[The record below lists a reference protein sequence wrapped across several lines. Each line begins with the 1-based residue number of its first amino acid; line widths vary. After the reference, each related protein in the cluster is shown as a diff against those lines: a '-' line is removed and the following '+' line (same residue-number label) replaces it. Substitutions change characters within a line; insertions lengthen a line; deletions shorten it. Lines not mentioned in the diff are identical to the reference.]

1 MLCCFHKIIK
11 GGNSYME
18 GFLNSL
24 VVQIPN
30 WIYAVLM
37 LVVAFVAATI
47 VKSLMVKLLKALKA
61 EEKLAKLGVKDA
73 STGSSVEFIA
83 KLAYFVTFLL
93 FLPGVLDKL
102 GMNSVSQPITN
113 MVNSFLAFIPKL
125 VGAGIII
132 AVGVFIAKIVRDLLI
147 ALLRATKIDQLQAK
161 AGILVTESSALS
173 TIISNVVYGIILL
186 VMITSALDALGISAI
201 SVPANNIVKS
211 IFDMIPYVLGAIVI
225 IAVGVFISNLVAK
238 LLGSLLAGVGTD
250 KLIEKMTGTPAQ
262 KVVLSKL
269 ISSIVKYVLIVIFI
283 VQGINVLQLPVL
295 TNVGAAIIGYMP
307 AVISAVIIVAI
318 GLFAAN
324 TAETA
329 LVKKFPE
336 AKASAL
342 VAKIAIYVL
351 TAFLCLSQL
360 NVANVIVETTFI
372 LLIAAL
378 CIAFAVAF
386 GVGGRK
392 FAETTLD
399 KLEKKIDDNK

>member
-1 MLCCFHKIIK
+1 
-11 GGNSYME
+11 ME

-47 VKSLMVKLLKALKA
+47 VKSLVVKLLKALKA

-132 AVGVFIAKIVRDLLI
+132 AVGVFLAKIIRDLLI

-250 KLIEKMTGTPAQ
+250 KLIEKMTGTAPK

-295 TNVGAAIIGYMP
+295 TEVGASIIGYMP

>member
-1 MLCCFHKIIK
+1 
-11 GGNSYME
+11 ME

-250 KLIEKMTGTPAQ
+250 KLIEKMTGTAPK

-295 TNVGAAIIGYMP
+295 TEVGASIIGYMP

>member
-1 MLCCFHKIIK
+1 MD
-11 GGNSYME
+11 
-18 GFLNSL
+18 GFLDSL
-24 VVQIPN
+24 LAQIPN
-30 WIYAVLM
+30 WIYAVLL

-47 VKSLMVKLLKALKA
+47 VKALVTKLLKALKA

-113 MVNSFLAFIPKL
+113 MVNSFLGFIPKL

-132 AVGVFIAKIVRDLLI
+132 AVGVFVAKIVRDLLI
-147 ALLRATKIDQLQAK
+147 AILRATKMDQLQAK

-173 TIISNVVYGIILL
+173 TIISNVIYGIILL
-186 VMITSALDALGISAI
+186 VMITSALDALGIEAI
-201 SVPANNIVKS
+201 SVPANAIVKA

-250 KLIEKMTGTPAQ
+250 KLIEKMTGTAPK

-269 ISSIVKYVLIVIFI
+269 ISAVVKYVLIVIFI

-295 TNVGAAIIGYMP
+295 TDIGAAIIGYMP
-307 AVISAVIIVAI
+307 AVLSAVIIVAI
-318 GLFAAN
+318 GAFAAN

-329 LVKKFPE
+329 LAKKFPE
-336 AKASAL
+336 AKAGAL
-342 VAKIAIYVL
+342 IAKIAIYVL
-351 TAFLCLSQL
+351 AAFLCLSQL

-378 CIAFAVAF
+378 CVAFAVAF

-399 KLEKKIDDNK
+399 KLEKKLDDKK

>member
-1 MLCCFHKIIK
+1 MD
-11 GGNSYME
+11 

-24 VVQIPN
+24 LAQIPN
-30 WIYAVLM
+30 WIFAVLL
-37 LVVAFVAATI
+37 LVVAFLAATI
-47 VKSLMVKLLKALKA
+47 VRTLVAKLLKTLKA

-73 STGSSVEFIA
+73 ATGSSIEFIA

-102 GMNSVSQPITN
+102 GMNSVSLPITN

-147 ALLRATKIDQLQAK
+147 ALLRATKMDQLQAK
-161 AGILVTESSALS
+161 AGILVTETSALS
-173 TIISNVVYGIILL
+173 TIISNVIYGIILL
-186 VMITSALDALGISAI
+186 VMITSALDALGIAAI
-201 SVPANNIVKS
+201 SEPANAIVKT
-211 IFDMIPYVLGAIVI
+211 IFAMIPYVLGAIVI

-250 KLIEKMTGTPAQ
+250 KLIEKMTGEPAK

-269 ISSIVKYVLIVIFI
+269 ISSIVKYILIIIFI
-283 VQGINVLQLPVL
+283 VQGIDVLQLPVL
-295 TNVGAAIIGYMP
+295 TEIGEAVIGYMP
-307 AVISAVIIVAI
+307 AVLSAVIIVAI
-318 GLFAAN
+318 GVFAAH

-336 AKASAL
+336 AKAGAL
-342 VAKIAIYVL
+342 AAKAAIYVL

-360 NVANVIVETTFI
+360 KVANVIVETTFI
-372 LLIAAL
+372 LLIAAV
-378 CIAFAVAF
+378 CIAIAIAF

-399 KLEKKIDDNK
+399 KLEKKIDDKK

>member
-1 MLCCFHKIIK
+1 
-11 GGNSYME
+11 ME

-24 VVQIPN
+24 VAQIPN

-47 VKSLMVKLLKALKA
+47 VKSLMVKLLKAVKA

-132 AVGVFIAKIVRDLLI
+132 AVGIFVAKIVRDLLI

-173 TIISNVVYGIILL
+173 TILSNVAYGVILL
-186 VMITSALDALGISAI
+186 VMITSALDALGIAAI

-250 KLIEKMTGTPAQ
+250 KLIEKMTGTPSK

-269 ISSIVKYVLIVIFI
+269 ISSVVKYVLIIIFI

-295 TNVGAAIIGYMP
+295 TEVGAAIIDYMP
-307 AVISAVIIVAI
+307 AVLSAVIIVAI
-318 GLFAAN
+318 GVFAAN

>member
-1 MLCCFHKIIK
+1 
-11 GGNSYME
+11 ME

-132 AVGVFIAKIVRDLLI
+132 AVGIFIAKIVRDLLI

-186 VMITSALDALGISAI
+186 VMITSALDALGIAAI

-250 KLIEKMTGTPAQ
+250 KLIEKMTGTAPK

-295 TNVGAAIIGYMP
+295 TEVGASIIGYMP

>member
-1 MLCCFHKIIK
+1 
-11 GGNSYME
+11 ME

-24 VVQIPN
+24 LTQIPN
-30 WIYAVLM
+30 WIFAVLL
-37 LVVAFVAATI
+37 LVVAFIAAAI
-47 VKSLMVKLLKALKA
+47 VKMLVTKLLKTTKA
-61 EEKLAKLGVKDA
+61 EEKLAKIGVKDA

-83 KLAYFVTFLL
+83 KLAYFITFLL

-113 MVNSFLAFIPKL
+113 MVNDFLAFIPKL

-132 AVGVFIAKIVRDLLI
+132 AVGVLIAKIVRDLLI

-161 AGILVTESSALS
+161 AGILVTETSAFS
-173 TIISNVVYGIILL
+173 TIISNVIYGIILL
-186 VMITSALDALGISAI
+186 IMITSALDALGIEAI
-201 SVPANNIVKS
+201 SVPANAIVTS

-238 LLGSLLAGVGTD
+238 LLGSLLAGIGTD
-250 KLIEKMTGTPAQ
+250 KLIEKITGAPAK

-269 ISSIVKYVLIVIFI
+269 IGSIVKYVLIIIFI

-295 TNVGAAIIGYMP
+295 TEIGAAIIGYMP
-307 AVISAVIIVAI
+307 AVLSAVIIIAI
-318 GLFAAN
+318 GAFAAN

-336 AKASAL
+336 AKAGAL
-342 VAKIAIYVL
+342 AAKVAIYVL
-351 TAFLCLSQL
+351 AAFLCLSQL
-360 NVANVIVETTFI
+360 HVANVIVETTFI

-378 CIAFAVAF
+378 CIAFAIAF

>member
-1 MLCCFHKIIK
+1 MD
-11 GGNSYME
+11 
-18 GFLNSL
+18 GFLDSL
-24 VVQIPN
+24 LAQIPN
-30 WIYAVLM
+30 WIYAVLL

-47 VKSLMVKLLKALKA
+47 VKALVTKLLKALKA

-113 MVNSFLAFIPKL
+113 MVNSFLGFIPKL

-132 AVGVFIAKIVRDLLI
+132 AVGVFVAKIVRDLLI
-147 ALLRATKIDQLQAK
+147 AILRATKMDQLQAK

-173 TIISNVVYGIILL
+173 TIISNVIYGIILL
-186 VMITSALDALGISAI
+186 VMITSALDALGIEAI
-201 SVPANNIVKS
+201 SVPANAIVKA

-250 KLIEKMTGTPAQ
+250 KLIEKMTGTAPK

-269 ISSIVKYVLIVIFI
+269 ISAVVKYVLIVIFI

-295 TNVGAAIIGYMP
+295 TDIGAAIIGYMP
-307 AVISAVIIVAI
+307 AVLSAVIIVAI
-318 GLFAAN
+318 GAFAAN

-336 AKASAL
+336 AKAGAL
-342 VAKIAIYVL
+342 IAKIAIYVL
-351 TAFLCLSQL
+351 AAFLCLSQL

-378 CIAFAVAF
+378 CVAFAVAF

-399 KLEKKIDDNK
+399 KLEKKLDDKK

>member
-1 MLCCFHKIIK
+1 
-11 GGNSYME
+11 ME

-37 LVVAFVAATI
+37 LVVAFIAATI
-47 VKSLMVKLLKALKA
+47 VKTLTVKLLKALKA

-73 STGSSVEFIA
+73 STGSSVDFIA

-113 MVNSFLAFIPKL
+113 MVNSFLAFIPKV

-132 AVGVFIAKIVRDLLI
+132 AVGVFVAKIVRDLLI

-161 AGILVTESSALS
+161 AGILVTETSAFS
-173 TIISNVVYGIILL
+173 TIISNVIYGIILL

-250 KLIEKMTGTPAQ
+250 KLIEKMTGTQPK

-269 ISSIVKYVLIVIFI
+269 ISSVVKYVLIVIFI

-295 TNVGAAIIGYMP
+295 TEVGAAIIGYMP
-307 AVISAVIIVAI
+307 AVLSAVIIVAI

-372 LLIAAL
+372 LVIAAL
-378 CIAFAVAF
+378 CIAFAIAF

>member
-1 MLCCFHKIIK
+1 
-11 GGNSYME
+11 ME

-24 VVQIPN
+24 MTQIPN
-30 WIYAVLM
+30 WIFAVL
-37 LVVAFVAATI
+37 LLAVAFLAAAI
-47 VKSLMVKLLKALKA
+47 VKVLVTKLLKTVKA
-61 EEKLAKLGVKDA
+61 EEKLAKIGVKDA
-73 STGSSVEFIA
+73 STGSSIEFIA
-83 KLAYFVTFLL
+83 KLAYFITFLL

-102 GMNSVSQPITN
+102 GMNSVSLPITN
-113 MVNSFLAFIPKL
+113 MVNDFLAFIPKI

-132 AVGVFIAKIVRDLLI
+132 AVGILIAKIVRDLLV

-161 AGILVTESSALS
+161 AGILVTETSALS
-173 TIISNVVYGIILL
+173 TIISNVIYGIILL
-186 VMITSALDALGISAI
+186 IMITSALDALGIEAI
-201 SVPANNIVKS
+201 SVPANAIVKS

-250 KLIEKMTGTPAQ
+250 KLIEKMTGAPAK

-269 ISSIVKYVLIVIFI
+269 ISSVVKYVLIIIFI

-295 TNVGAAIIGYMP
+295 TQIGAAIIGYMP
-307 AVISAVIIVAI
+307 AVLSAVIIIAI
-318 GLFAAN
+318 GAFAAN

-329 LVKKFPE
+329 MVKKFPE
-336 AKASAL
+336 AKAGAL
-342 VAKIAIYVL
+342 AAKVAIYVL
-351 TAFLCLSQL
+351 AAFLCLSQL

-399 KLEKKIDDNK
+399 KLEKKIDDKK

>member
-1 MLCCFHKIIK
+1 
-11 GGNSYME
+11 ME

-24 VVQIPN
+24 MTQIPN
-30 WIYAVLM
+30 WIFAVL
-37 LVVAFVAATI
+37 LLAVAFLAAAI
-47 VKSLMVKLLKALKA
+47 VKVLVTKLLKTVKA
-61 EEKLAKLGVKDA
+61 EEKLAKIGVKDA
-73 STGSSVEFIA
+73 STGSSIEFIA
-83 KLAYFVTFLL
+83 KLAYFITFLL

-113 MVNSFLAFIPKL
+113 MVNDFLAFIPKM

-132 AVGVFIAKIVRDLLI
+132 AVGILIAKIVRDLLV

-161 AGILVTESSALS
+161 AGILVTETSALS

-186 VMITSALDALGISAI
+186 IMITSALDALGIEAI
-201 SVPANNIVKS
+201 SVPANAIVKS

-250 KLIEKMTGTPAQ
+250 KLIEKMTGAPAK

-269 ISSIVKYVLIVIFI
+269 ISSVVKYVLIIIFI

-295 TNVGAAIIGYMP
+295 TEIGAAIIGYMP
-307 AVISAVIIVAI
+307 AVLSAVIIIAI
-318 GLFAAN
+318 GAFAAN

-329 LVKKFPE
+329 MVKKFPE
-336 AKASAL
+336 AKAGAL
-342 VAKIAIYVL
+342 AAKVAIYVL
-351 TAFLCLSQL
+351 AAFLCLSQL

-399 KLEKKIDDNK
+399 KLEKKIDDKK

>member
-1 MLCCFHKIIK
+1 
-11 GGNSYME
+11 ME

-24 VVQIPN
+24 LTQIPN
-30 WIYAVLM
+30 WIFAVLL
-37 LVVAFVAATI
+37 LVVAFIAEAI
-47 VKSLMVKLLKALKA
+47 VKMLVTKLLKTTKA
-61 EEKLAKLGVKDA
+61 EEKLAKIGVKDA

-83 KLAYFVTFLL
+83 KLAYFITFLL

-113 MVNSFLAFIPKL
+113 MVNDFLAFIPKL

-132 AVGVFIAKIVRDLLI
+132 AVGVLIAKIVRDLLI

-161 AGILVTESSALS
+161 AGILVTETSAFS
-173 TIISNVVYGIILL
+173 TIISNVIYGIILL
-186 VMITSALDALGISAI
+186 IMITSALDALGIEAI
-201 SVPANNIVKS
+201 SVPANAIVTS

-238 LLGSLLAGVGTD
+238 LLGSLLAGIGTD
-250 KLIEKMTGTPAQ
+250 KLIEKITGAPAK

-269 ISSIVKYVLIVIFI
+269 IGSIVKYVLIIIFI

-295 TNVGAAIIGYMP
+295 TEIGAAIIGYMP
-307 AVISAVIIVAI
+307 AVLSAVIIIAI
-318 GLFAAN
+318 GAFAAN

-336 AKASAL
+336 AKAGAL
-342 VAKIAIYVL
+342 AAKVAIYVL
-351 TAFLCLSQL
+351 AAFLCLSQL
-360 NVANVIVETTFI
+360 HVANVIVETTFI

-378 CIAFAVAF
+378 CIAFAIAF

>member
-1 MLCCFHKIIK
+1 
-11 GGNSYME
+11 ME

-24 VVQIPN
+24 LTQIPN
-30 WIYAVLM
+30 WIFAVLL
-37 LVVAFVAATI
+37 LVVAFIAATV
-47 VKSLMVKLLKALKA
+47 VKMLVTKLLKTVKA

-73 STGSSVEFIA
+73 STGSSIEFIA
-83 KLAYFVTFLL
+83 KLAYFITFLL

-113 MVNSFLAFIPKL
+113 MVNEFLAFIPKL

-132 AVGVFIAKIVRDLLI
+132 AVGIFIAKIVRDLLV
-147 ALLRATKIDQLQAK
+147 ALLRATKMDQLQAK

-173 TIISNVVYGIILL
+173 TIISNVIYGVILL
-186 VMITSALDALGISAI
+186 VMITSALDALGIEAI
-201 SVPANNIVKS
+201 SVPANAIVTS

-250 KLIEKMTGTPAQ
+250 KLIEKMTGTPPK

-269 ISSIVKYVLIVIFI
+269 ISSVVKYVLIIIFI

-295 TNVGAAIIGYMP
+295 TQIGAAIIGYMP
-307 AVISAVIIVAI
+307 AVLSAVIIVAI
-318 GLFAAN
+318 GAFAAN

-336 AKASAL
+336 AKAGAL
-342 VAKIAIYVL
+342 AAKVAIYVL
-351 TAFLCLSQL
+351 AAFLCLSQL

-372 LLIAAL
+372 LVIAAL
-378 CIAFAVAF
+378 CVAFAIAF

-392 FAETTLD
+392 FAETALD
-399 KLEKKIDDNK
+399 KLENKMEDKK

>member
-1 MLCCFHKIIK
+1 
-11 GGNSYME
+11 ME

-47 VKSLMVKLLKALKA
+47 VKSLIVKLLKALKA

-132 AVGVFIAKIVRDLLI
+132 AVGVFLAKIVRDLLV

-250 KLIEKMTGTPAQ
+250 KLIEKMTGTAP
-262 KVVLSKL
+262 KKIVLSKL

-295 TNVGAAIIGYMP
+295 TEVGASIIGYMP

>member
-1 MLCCFHKIIK
+1 
-11 GGNSYME
+11 ME

-37 LVVAFVAATI
+37 LVVAFIAATI

-250 KLIEKMTGTPAQ
+250 KLIEKMTGTAPK

-295 TNVGAAIIGYMP
+295 TEVGASIIGYMP

>member
-1 MLCCFHKIIK
+1 MD
-11 GGNSYME
+11 

-24 VVQIPN
+24 LAQIPN
-30 WIYAVLM
+30 WIFAVLL
-37 LVVAFVAATI
+37 LVVAFLAATI
-47 VKSLMVKLLKALKA
+47 VRTLVAKLLKALKA

-73 STGSSVEFIA
+73 ATGSSIEFIA

-132 AVGVFIAKIVRDLLI
+132 AVGVFIAKIVRDLLV
-147 ALLRATKIDQLQAK
+147 ALLRATKMDQLQAK
-161 AGILVTESSALS
+161 AGILVTETSALS
-173 TIISNVVYGIILL
+173 TIISNVIYGIILL
-186 VMITSALDALGISAI
+186 VMITSALDALGIAAI
-201 SVPANNIVKS
+201 SEPANAIVKA

-250 KLIEKMTGTPAQ
+250 KLIEKMTGEPAK

-269 ISSIVKYVLIVIFI
+269 ISSIVKYILIIIFI

-295 TNVGAAIIGYMP
+295 TEIGEAVIGYMP
-307 AVISAVIIVAI
+307 AVLSAVIIVAI
-318 GLFAAN
+318 GVFAAH

-336 AKASAL
+336 AKAGAL
-342 VAKIAIYVL
+342 AAKAAIYVL

-360 NVANVIVETTFI
+360 KVANVIVETTFI
-372 LLIAAL
+372 LLIAAV
-378 CIAFAVAF
+378 CIAIAIAF

-399 KLEKKIDDNK
+399 KLEKKIDDKK

>member
-1 MLCCFHKIIK
+1 
-11 GGNSYME
+11 ME
-18 GFLNSL
+18 RFLDSL
-24 VVQIPN
+24 LSQIPN
-30 WIYAVLM
+30 WIYAVLL
-37 LVVAFVAATI
+37 LVVAFIAASI
-47 VKSLMVKLLKALKA
+47 VKTLATKLLKAMKA

-73 STGSSVEFIA
+73 STGSSIEFIA

-113 MVNSFLAFIPKL
+113 MVNSFLAFIPKV

-132 AVGVFIAKIVRDLLI
+132 AVGIFIAKIVRDLLI

-161 AGILVTESSALS
+161 AGILVTETSALS
-173 TIISNVVYGIILL
+173 TIISNVIYGVILL
-186 VMITSALDALGISAI
+186 VMITSALDALGIEAI
-201 SVPANNIVKS
+201 SRPANNIVNS

-250 KLIEKMTGTPAQ
+250 KLIEKMTGTAPK

-269 ISSIVKYVLIVIFI
+269 ISSIVKYVLIIIFI
-283 VQGINVLQLPVL
+283 VQGINVLHLPVL
-295 TNVGAAIIGYMP
+295 TDIGASIIGYMP
-307 AVISAVIIVAI
+307 AVLSAVIIVAI

-372 LLIAAL
+372 LIIAAL

-399 KLEKKIDDNK
+399 KLEKKMDDKK

>member
-1 MLCCFHKIIK
+1 
-11 GGNSYME
+11 ME

-24 VVQIPN
+24 MSQIPN
-30 WIYAVLM
+30 WIFAVLL
-37 LVVAFVAATI
+37 LVVAFIAATI
-47 VKSLMVKLLKALKA
+47 AKKLVTKLLKTVKA
-61 EEKLAKLGVKDA
+61 EEKLAKIGVKDA
-73 STGSSVEFIA
+73 STGSSIEFIA
-83 KLAYFVTFLL
+83 KLVYFITFLL

-113 MVNSFLAFIPKL
+113 MVNDFLAFIPKL

-132 AVGVFIAKIVRDLLI
+132 AVGVLIAKIVRDLLI

-161 AGILVTESSALS
+161 AGILVTETSALS
-173 TIISNVVYGIILL
+173 TIISNVLYGVILL
-186 VMITSALDALGISAI
+186 IMITSALDALGIEAI
-201 SVPANNIVKS
+201 SVPANAIVTS

-250 KLIEKMTGTPAQ
+250 KLIEKITGAPSK

-269 ISSIVKYVLIVIFI
+269 ISSVVKYVLIIIFI

-295 TNVGAAIIGYMP
+295 TEIGAAIIGYMP
-307 AVISAVIIVAI
+307 AVLSAVIIVAI
-318 GLFAAN
+318 GAFAAN

-329 LVKKFPE
+329 LIKKFPE
-336 AKASAL
+336 AKAGAL
-342 VAKIAIYVL
+342 AAKVAIYVL
-351 TAFLCLSQL
+351 AAFLCLSQL

-378 CIAFAVAF
+378 CIAFAIAF

>member
-1 MLCCFHKIIK
+1 
-11 GGNSYME
+11 ME
-18 GFLNSL
+18 RFLDSL
-24 VVQIPN
+24 LSQIPN

-47 VKSLMVKLLKALKA
+47 VKALATKLLKALKA

-73 STGSSVEFIA
+73 ATGSSIEFIA

-113 MVNSFLAFIPKL
+113 MVNSFLAFIPKV

-132 AVGVFIAKIVRDLLI
+132 AVGIFIAKIVRDLLV

-161 AGILVTESSALS
+161 AGILVTETSALS
-173 TIISNVVYGIILL
+173 TIISNVIYGVILL
-186 VMITSALDALGISAI
+186 VMITSALDALGIEAI
-201 SVPANNIVKS
+201 SRPANNIVNS

-250 KLIEKMTGTPAQ
+250 KLIEKMTGTPAK

-269 ISSIVKYVLIVIFI
+269 ISSIVKYVLIIIFI
-283 VQGINVLQLPVL
+283 VQGINVLHLPVL
-295 TNVGAAIIGYMP
+295 TDIGAAVIGYMP
-307 AVISAVIIVAI
+307 AVLSAVIIVAI

-336 AKASAL
+336 AKVSAL

-372 LLIAAL
+372 LIIAAL

-399 KLEKKIDDNK
+399 KLEKKMDDKK

>member
-1 MLCCFHKIIK
+1 
-11 GGNSYME
+11 ME

-24 VVQIPN
+24 LTQIPN
-30 WIYAVLM
+30 WIFAVLL
-37 LVVAFVAATI
+37 LVVAFIAAAI
-47 VKSLMVKLLKALKA
+47 VKMLVTKLLKTTKA
-61 EEKLAKLGVKDA
+61 EEKLAKIGVKDA

-83 KLAYFVTFLL
+83 KLAYFITFLL

-113 MVNSFLAFIPKL
+113 MVNDFLAFIPKL

-132 AVGVFIAKIVRDLLI
+132 AVGVLIAKIVRDLLI

-161 AGILVTESSALS
+161 AGILVTETSAFS
-173 TIISNVVYGIILL
+173 TIISNVIYGIILL
-186 VMITSALDALGISAI
+186 IMITSALDALGIEAI
-201 SVPANNIVKS
+201 SVPANAIVTS

-238 LLGSLLAGVGTD
+238 LLGSLLAGIGTD
-250 KLIEKMTGTPAQ
+250 KLIEKITGASAK

-269 ISSIVKYVLIVIFI
+269 IGSIVKYVLIIIFI

-295 TNVGAAIIGYMP
+295 TEIGAAIIGYMP
-307 AVISAVIIVAI
+307 AVLSAVIIIAI
-318 GLFAAN
+318 GAFAAN

-336 AKASAL
+336 AKAGAL
-342 VAKIAIYVL
+342 AAKVAIYVL
-351 TAFLCLSQL
+351 AAFLCLSQL
-360 NVANVIVETTFI
+360 HVANVIVETTFI

-378 CIAFAVAF
+378 CIAFAIAF

>member
-1 MLCCFHKIIK
+1 
-11 GGNSYME
+11 ME

-24 VVQIPN
+24 LTQIPN
-30 WIYAVLM
+30 WIFAVLL
-37 LVVAFVAATI
+37 LVVAFIAATV
-47 VKSLMVKLLKALKA
+47 VKMLVTKLLKTVKA

-73 STGSSVEFIA
+73 STGSSIEFIA
-83 KLAYFVTFLL
+83 KLAYFITFLL

-113 MVNSFLAFIPKL
+113 MVNEFLAFIPKL

-132 AVGVFIAKIVRDLLI
+132 AVGIFIAKIVRDLLI
-147 ALLRATKIDQLQAK
+147 ALLRATKMDQLQAK

-173 TIISNVVYGIILL
+173 TIISNVIYGVILL
-186 VMITSALDALGISAI
+186 VMITSALDALGIEAI
-201 SVPANNIVKS
+201 SVPANAIVTS

-250 KLIEKMTGTPAQ
+250 KLIEKMTGTPPK

-269 ISSIVKYVLIVIFI
+269 ISSVVKYVLIIIFI

-295 TNVGAAIIGYMP
+295 TQIGAAIIGYMP
-307 AVISAVIIVAI
+307 AVLSAVIIVAI
-318 GLFAAN
+318 GAFAAN

-336 AKASAL
+336 AKAGAL
-342 VAKIAIYVL
+342 AAKVAIYVL
-351 TAFLCLSQL
+351 AAFLCLSQL

-372 LLIAAL
+372 LVIAAL
-378 CIAFAVAF
+378 CVAFAIAF

-392 FAETTLD
+392 FAETALD
-399 KLEKKIDDNK
+399 KLENKMEDKK

>member
-1 MLCCFHKIIK
+1 
-11 GGNSYME
+11 ME
-18 GFLNSL
+18 GFINSL

-37 LVVAFVAATI
+37 LVVAFVAASI
-47 VKSLMVKLLKALKA
+47 VKALMVKLLKALKA

-73 STGSSVEFIA
+73 STGSSIEFIA

-93 FLPGVLDKL
+93 FLSGVLDKL
-102 GMNSVSQPITN
+102 GMNSVSLPITN

-250 KLIEKMTGTPAQ
+250 KLIEKMTGTAP
-262 KVVLSKL
+262 KKIVLSKL

-295 TNVGAAIIGYMP
+295 TEVGASIIGYMP

>member
-1 MLCCFHKIIK
+1 
-11 GGNSYME
+11 ME

-132 AVGVFIAKIVRDLLI
+132 AVGVFLAKIVRDLLV

-225 IAVGVFISNLVAK
+225 IAVGVFIANLVAK

-250 KLIEKMTGTPAQ
+250 KLIEKMTGTAPK

-295 TNVGAAIIGYMP
+295 TEVGASIIGYMP